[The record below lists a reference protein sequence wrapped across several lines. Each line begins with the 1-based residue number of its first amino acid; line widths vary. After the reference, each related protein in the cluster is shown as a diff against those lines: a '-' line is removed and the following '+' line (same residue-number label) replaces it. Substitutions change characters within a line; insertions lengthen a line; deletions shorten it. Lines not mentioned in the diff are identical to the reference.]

1 MAAEQDSVS
10 KQQKNQSGAAM
21 ERITR
26 AVERVH
32 QERREEEV
40 PWPHAVTGVP
50 GEEPKLRRIEVPREV
65 LQANRVLGGG
75 GNDEYSQAY
84 KVLRTRIWQQMR
96 VNGWQTLAITSA
108 NPGEGK
114 TLTSIN
120 LAISLAMMEI
130 GRSVVLVDLDM
141 RRPSVHRYFDIHLDH
156 GISDYLVEGVPLE
169 GVLVDPGIVER
180 FLVLPGSRS
189 LLNSSEILSPPRI
202 TRLLQELRA
211 HFPSRVVIF
220 DLPPVLATDDA
231 LVLAPHMDAFLL
243 VIEEGKSHKNE
254 VSKAVELLKDTH
266 LLGTVLNK
274 SEEDSQR
281 YKYGYGY

>member
-1 MAAEQDSVS
+1 MAAEQDSGS
-10 KQQKNQSGAAM
+10 KQKDQAGGAAM

-32 QERREEEV
+32 QERRGEV
-40 PWPHAVTGVP
+40 SEIHSEAGAISGKELKIRRLKVP
-50 GEEPKLRRIEVPREV
+50 QKV
-65 LQANRVLGGG
+65 LQENCVLGGKG
-75 GNDEYSQAY
+75 DDEYSQAY

-114 TLTSIN
+114 TLTAIN

-141 RRPSVHRYFDIHLDH
+141 RKPSVHRYFDIHSDT
-156 GISDYLVEGVPLE
+156 GISDYLVGGVPLE

-180 FLVLPGSRS
+180 FVLLPGGAS
-189 LLNSSEILSPPRI
+189 LMNSSEILSSPRI
-202 TRLLQELRA
+202 TRLLQELRSR
-211 HFPSRVVIF
+211 FPSRLVIF
-220 DLPPVLATDDA
+220 DLPPILATDDA

-243 VIEEGKSHKNE
+243 VIEEDKSQVNE
-254 VSKAVELLKDTH
+254 VSKAVELLKDAR

-274 SEEDSQR
+274 SEEDSHR